1 MFGSELTSMIDAG
14 AGLVVGT
21 AGADGEPRATR
32 AWAVTVVDD
41 GTRRVRVVVS
51 ADDPVSVAN
60 LRTGAV
66 VALNGADV
74 RTFRSVQLKGR
85 VMAVES
91 PSADDLGTTRAQ
103 SDRFLQ
109 VVHET
114 DGNPLELLRRIL
126 PVEVVVV
133 ELEIDEMYDQTP
145 GPDAG
150 GPLAA
155 R

>member
-1 MFGSELTSMIDAG
+1 MFGNELTSMIEDG

-21 AGADGEPRATR
+21 VDEGGEPRATR
-32 AWAVTVVDD
+32 AWSVTVVDPD
-41 GTRRVRVVVS
+41 ARRLRAVVS
-51 ADDPVSVAN
+51 ADDPVTLAN
-60 LRTGAV
+60 LRIGAV

-85 VMAVES
+85 VVSVE
-91 PSADDLGTTRAQ
+91 PPDADGLAAMQIQ

-109 VVHET
+109 AVHET
-114 DGNPLELLRRIL
+114 DGNSLEVLRRIL
-126 PVEVVVV
+126 PVEVVVI

-150 GPLAA
+150 GPLVA

>member
-1 MFGSELTSMIDAG
+1 MFASELTSMIEAG

-32 AWAVTVVDD
+32 AWAATVVDPD
-41 GTRRVRVVVS
+41 ARRLRVVVS

-60 LRTGAV
+60 LRPGAA

-85 VMAVES
+85 VVTVE
-91 PSADDLGTTRAQ
+91 PPTPDDFDAARVQ

-109 VVHET
+109 MVHET
-114 DGNPLELLRRIL
+114 DGNPLESLQRIL

-133 ELEIDEMYDQTP
+133 EIGIEEMYDQTP
-145 GPDAG
+145 GPEAG
-150 GPLAA
+150 GPLVA